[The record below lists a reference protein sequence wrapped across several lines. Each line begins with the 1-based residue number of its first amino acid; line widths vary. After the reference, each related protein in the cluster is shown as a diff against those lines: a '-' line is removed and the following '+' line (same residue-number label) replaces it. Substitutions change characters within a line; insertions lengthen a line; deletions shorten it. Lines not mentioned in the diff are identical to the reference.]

1 MIPSH
6 APPHRLAT
14 GPARHIHTAPPRHS
28 QLRPPPAGSPSGPR
42 SLRHLQALP
51 TYTQA
56 GVWFPSA
63 RRPEPALGCI
73 PRPGPAGERP
83 TVRSHAPPPAV
94 RRSESSESER
104 SDRGADQVAA
114 RPAWG
119 GPGGSWPSVK
129 WGRCTAEPTARG
141 QYTTACRSPS
151 LPRSLL
157 WQALVILASAG
168 ARDPRAILQWQ
179 RGSRWPTMS
188 R

>member
-83 TVRSHAPPPAV
+83 TVRSHAPPP
-94 RRSESSESER
+94 RRFGVANRPSR
-104 SDRGADQVAA
+104 SGVIAGLTRWPPDRPGAGPGARGRLSRGVCA
-114 RPAWG
+114 RPSRPRAG
-119 GPGGSWPSVK
+119 
-129 WGRCTAEPTARG
+129 ARS
-141 QYTTACRSPS
+141 R
-151 LPRSLL
+151 
-157 WQALVILASAG
+157 SAG
-168 ARDPRAILQWQ
+168 ATARLIGKMRE
-179 RGSRWPTMS
+179 RR
-188 R
+188 